1 MIREEAWNLLTE
13 YNKEPFHLHH
23 AEVVEGLMR
32 YFAVLE
38 GFADEADFWG
48 VVGLLHDLDFEQYPQ
63 EHCAKEQQLMQER
76 GIEPR
81 IIHAVASHGYAI
93 VNDIFPEHRMEKILY
108 AVDELSGLVGA
119 TALML
124 PSKSVADLQIKTLR
138 KKYRQPSF
146 AAGCSREVIARGAE
160 LLGWTLDELLE
171 KTLDAMK
178 ALGPLANAK

>member
-63 EHCAKEQQLMQER
+63 EHCAKEQQLMQ
-76 GIEPR
+76 
-81 IIHAVASHGYAI
+81 
-93 VNDIFPEHRMEKILY
+93 
-108 AVDELSGLVGA
+108 
-119 TALML
+119 
-124 PSKSVADLQIKTLR
+124 
-138 KKYRQPSF
+138 
-146 AAGCSREVIARGAE
+146 
-160 LLGWTLDELLE
+160 
-171 KTLDAMK
+171 
-178 ALGPLANAK
+178 